1 MEKGIIYIVYSA
13 QNNDKFYKETIHSIN
28 TLKKTNPNLPVT
40 VFTDKKLDCNLI
52 DNTVIIPK
60 NEVELR
66 IKHKY
71 LLKSPYE
78 KTLYLDTDT
87 HVNYDINEMF
97 DILDKYEI
105 ALVHDFARKRS
116 KYSNMMPEY
125 KKIPYAFSEFN
136 CGIFL
141 YKKCPNVE
149 KCIKL
154 WEHYFNKYKSQCP
167 YDQPSGR
174 IAFWE
179 SGINIH
185 TLPLEY
191 NRRSK
196 QNRKKA
202 TLLQYKDIL
211 GKGHLSTRIYHN
223 HGLVNR
229 TPKNFDSE
237 FHYV

>member
-1 MEKGIIYIVYSA
+1 M
-13 QNNDKFYKETIHSIN
+13 
-28 TLKKTNPNLPVT
+28 NLN
-40 VFTDKKLDCNLI
+40 LDLS
-52 DNTVIIPK
+52 THK
-60 NEVELR
+60 N
-66 IKHKY
+66 
-71 LLKSPYE
+71 
-78 KTLYLDTDT
+78 
-87 HVNYDINEMF
+87 
-97 DILDKYEI
+97 KYEI

-136 CGIFL
+136 CGILL
-141 YKKCPNVE
+141 YKKCANVE

-154 WEHYFNKYKSQCP
+154 WEHYFYKYKSKCP

-179 SGINIH
+179 SGVNIH

-196 QNRKKA
+196 QNRIKV
-202 TLLQYKDIL
+202 TLPQYKDSL
-211 GKGHLSTRIYHN
+211 GKGHLFTRIYHN

-229 TPKNFDSE
+229 SPEDFDKE
-237 FHYV
+237 FHYL